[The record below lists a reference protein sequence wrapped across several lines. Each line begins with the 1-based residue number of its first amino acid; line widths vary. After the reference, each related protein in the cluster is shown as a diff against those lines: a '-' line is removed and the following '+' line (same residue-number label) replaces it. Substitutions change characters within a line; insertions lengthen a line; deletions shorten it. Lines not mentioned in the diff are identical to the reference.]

1 VENEPDDPTVTGK
14 PDHPDHNA
22 VMIELTAVIVAV
34 TAEEPR
40 VLTVHD
46 GRNPEAL
53 PTGPFESGHPT
64 LQIGLRS
71 WVERQTH
78 HPLGYVEQ
86 LYTFADR
93 DRTQDRSQ
101 DYAHDRSQDGAGER
115 LVSIS
120 YLGLTREEDAAGSG
134 AAEGARRARH
144 DGNALPRRGAAAPG
158 SNGRGEA
165 GETPARPVWQSW
177 YRFLPWEDWRSGPP
191 ALVGRVIAPRL
202 RAWAKSAGSSA
213 MRHERRNRIEIA
225 FGLSGRAWN
234 DELALQRYE
243 LLYEAGLV
251 PEARRHAHVIDP
263 LPGAAMLH
271 DHRRILA
278 TGIARLRAKIKYR
291 PVVFELM
298 PESFTLLAL
307 QRAVEALAGQRLHK
321 QNFRRLI
328 DQQGLVEDT
337 GEVATQTGGR
347 PAKLVRF
354 RREVLLAR
362 AVAGTKLPLS
372 RPG

>member
-1 VENEPDDPTVTGK
+1 LTK
-14 PDHPDHNA
+14 PDHNA
-22 VMIELTAVIVAV
+22 VPIDLTAVIVAV
-34 TAEEPR
+34 TGEEPR
-40 VLTVHD
+40 VLTIQD
-46 GRNPEAL
+46 ADQNAEAL
-53 PTGPFESGHPT
+53 PTGPFELGHRT

-78 HPLGYVEQ
+78 HPLGYIEQ

-93 DRTQDRSQ
+93 DRTR
-101 DYAHDRSQDGAGER
+101 DGAGER

-120 YLGLTREEDAAGSG
+120 YLGLTREGHATGKRD
-134 AAEGARRARH
+134 
-144 DGNALPRRGAAAPG
+144 PR
-158 SNGRGEA
+158 
-165 GETPARPVWQSW
+165 WQSW

-191 ALVGRVIAPRL
+191 VLVGRIIAARL
-202 RAWAKSAGSSA
+202 RAWAKGADDGKT
-213 MRHERRNRIEIA
+213 RRERKNRIEIA
-225 FGLSGRAWN
+225 FGLSGRSWN
-234 DELALQRYE
+234 EELTLQRYE

-251 PEARRHAHVIDP
+251 PEARRPGQVVDP
-263 LPGAAMLH
+263 VPGAPMMH

-278 TGIARLRAKIKYR
+278 TGVARLRAKIKYR

-298 PESFTLLAL
+298 PASFTLLAL

-337 GEVATQTGGR
+337 GDIATQTGGR

-354 RREVLLAR
+354 RREVLLER
-362 AVAGTKLPLS
+362 AVVGTKLPLS
-372 RPG
+372 RPA